1 MPFADS
7 PNHDGDFWPYLRDP
21 ETLARP
27 WAIPGTPGLMHRIGG
42 LEKEDGTGNVNYDP
56 ENHEHMVRIRA
67 EKVARIARDIPPVEV
82 DDPDDAD
89 MLVLGWG
96 STWGSIQAAVR
107 RLRADGKQVAHAHL
121 VHMNP
126 FPDNLGEVLAGY
138 QKILVPE
145 MNLGQLS
152 RLVRAEYLVDAQTLS
167 KVQGIPFSA
176 TEIEARILEML
187 DA

>member
-1 MPFADS
+1 
-7 PNHDGDFWPYLRDP
+7 
-21 ETLARP
+21 
-27 WAIPGTPGLMHRIGG
+27 
-42 LEKEDGTGNVNYDP
+42 
-56 ENHEHMVRIRA
+56 VRA
-67 EKVARIARDIPPVEV
+67 
-82 DDPDDAD
+82 
-89 MLVLGWG
+89 G
-96 STWGSIQAAVR
+96 
-107 RLRADGKQVAHAHL
+107 GKQVAHAHL

-126 FPDNLGEVLAGY
+126 FPANLGEVLSGY

-167 KVQGIPFSA
+167 KVQGVPFSA